1 MKKFFAMLL
10 AVVML
15 ASCAGFAMADEPTTI
30 TVWHRWSG
38 SNEAFLNEVL
48 DAFQAEH
55 PEVKIEV
62 SAKAGEYFELLQSM
76 IADAAAGNPLPDI
89 FVGGYNLLN
98 YIATEMDPVPVKD
111 LAPSEE
117 AYNAVTGKF
126 LDTTLALGQ
135 WDGVQVGLREDLVGE
150 DLSSI
155 FGHGDGGLVAGGFH
169 G

>member
-76 IADAAAGNPLPDI
+76 IADAAAGNPCRI
-89 FVGGYNLLN
+89 SSWA
-98 YIATEMDPVPVKD
+98 ATTC
-111 LAPSEE
+111 S
-117 AYNAVTGKF
+117 
-126 LDTTLALGQ
+126 TTSPPK
-135 WDGVQVGLREDLVGE
+135 WTR
-150 DLSSI
+150 
-155 FGHGDGGLVAGGFH
+155 FR
-169 G
+169 